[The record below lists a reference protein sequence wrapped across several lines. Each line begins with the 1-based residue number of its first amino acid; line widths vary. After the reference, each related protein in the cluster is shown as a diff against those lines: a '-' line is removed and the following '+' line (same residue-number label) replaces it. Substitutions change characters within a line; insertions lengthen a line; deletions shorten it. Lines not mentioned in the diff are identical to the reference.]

1 MTLLAEMTHFA
12 DICPGRSSIGPPR
25 FLKCAFC
32 IVLFALPV
40 LGQSVASSNE
50 VASFQPRA
58 LSVDEIALELENPAT
73 LLRSVAW
80 DLKYT
85 TFQGTL
91 PEANDQT
98 AISNVFTPSWPIRL
112 SNGKHL
118 LLSAT
123 ITINGDHPGWKPV
136 GWIDYPQWLIRQLPD
151 FDETVGGFSSGHGH
165 MDNLAFDIGYGGV
178 NDDGV
183 IRMFSIANVAPT
195 SDDRSAMRRQ
205 WLLGPEL
212 ALGRTTSWG
221 LYGIRAKHLTDIWS
235 GSNPQ
240 DVEFDTNE
248 TTLKLFFAYSLGNGW
263 LLEANP
269 VILYDWEAVSGNEWT
284 VPVGAGLSK
293 TFMLGKV
300 PVKLGLEIQNHIVS
314 PDRFGPEWLVNLN
327 LTPIISTRLLR

>member
-1 MTLLAEMTHFA
+1 MTLIANNCRRL
-12 DICPGRSSIGPPR
+12 SSIRPPL
-25 FLKCAFC
+25 FLKRACC

-50 VASFQPRA
+50 IGASHSRA
-58 LSVDEIALELENPAT
+58 LSVDEIALELVNPVTA
-73 LLRSVAW
+73 LRSIAW
-80 DLKYT
+80 DVKYT

-91 PEANDQT
+91 PDADDQT
-98 AISNVFTPSWPIRL
+98 AFSNVFRPSWPIRL
-112 SNGKHL
+112 SNGQHL

-151 FDETVGGFSSGHGH
+151 FDETVGGFASGHGH

-178 NDDGV
+178 SEDGV
-183 IRMFSIANVAPT
+183 ISMFSIANVAPT

-205 WLLGPEL
+205 WLFGPEL
-212 ALGRTTSWG
+212 ALGRMTSWG
-221 LYGIRAKHLTDIWS
+221 IYGMRAKHLTDIWS

-248 TTLKLFFAYSLGNGW
+248 TTLKLFFAYALGNGW
-263 LLEANP
+263 QIEANP
-269 VILYDWEAVSGNEWT
+269 TILYDWEAVSGNEWT
-284 VPVGAGLSK
+284 VPVAAGLSK
-293 TFMLGKV
+293 TFMLGKM
-300 PVKLGLEIQNHIVS
+300 PVKLGVEIQNHIVS

-327 LTPIISTRLLR
+327 LTPVFSTQLLR